1 MPPFALHL
9 PDNWHAEHL
18 EQTDTT
24 MRQLRQPRWQQLPRE
39 FALLTTDFQTAGHGQ
54 KGTVWE
60 AERGQ
65 NLLFGML
72 FHPTFLPANRQFA
85 LSEALALA
93 VAGAADELTADI
105 CVKWPNDIY
114 WQQRKLGGMLL
125 EHDLCGPHIANTLTG
140 VGLNVNQTMFRGDA
154 PNPVSLRQIVGHAV
168 DREALL
174 TEILQRFEHH
184 YRALQQ
190 GQADT
195 LHAEYMRRLCR
206 AAGYH
211 TDREA
216 EGCCM
221 ARIADMAPQGSSR
234 LQRPDG
240 STNSY
245 AFKEV
250 AFLPEP

>member
-1 MPPFALHL
+1 MLHFALHL
-9 PDNWHAEHL
+9 PDNWYAEHL

-60 AERGQ
+60 AEKGQ
-65 NLLFGML
+65 NLLFGMV

-85 LSEALALA
+85 LSEASALA
-93 VAGAADELTADI
+93 VAGAASELTADI

-125 EHDLCGPHIANTLTG
+125 EHDLCGPHIANTISG
-140 VGLNVNQTMFRGDA
+140 VGLNVNQTVFRSDA
-154 PNPVSLRQIVGHAV
+154 PNPVSLRQIVGHTV

-190 GQADT
+190 GGAEA
-195 LHAEYMRRLCR
+195 LHAEYMRQLFR
-206 AAGYH
+206 AEGYH
-211 TDREA
+211 PYRDA
-216 EGCCM
+216 EGCFM
-221 ARIADMAPQGSSR
+221 ARIENISPQGIIR
-234 LQRPDG
+234 LQRNDG
-240 STNSY
+240 SMSSY

>member
-1 MPPFALHL
+1 M
-9 PDNWHAEHL
+9 
-18 EQTDTT
+18 
-24 MRQLRQPRWQQLPRE
+24 
-39 FALLTTDFQTAGHGQ
+39 LTTDFQTACHGQ

-60 AERGQ
+60 AEKGQ
-65 NLLFGML
+65 NLLFGMV

-93 VAGAADELTADI
+93 VAGAASELTADI
-105 CVKWPNDIY
+105 SVKWPNDIY
-114 WQQRKLGGMLL
+114 WQQQKLGGMLL

-140 VGLNVNQTMFRGDA
+140 VGLNVNQTVFRSDA
-154 PNPVSLRQIVGHAV
+154 PNPVSLRQIVGHTV

-190 GQADT
+190 GGAEA
-195 LHAEYMRRLCR
+195 LHAEYMRQLFR
-206 AAGYH
+206 AEGYH
-211 TDREA
+211 PYRDA
-216 EGCCM
+216 EGCFM
-221 ARIADMAPQGSSR
+221 ARIDDISPQGIIR
-234 LQRPDG
+234 LQRTDG
-240 STNSY
+240 STKSY